1 LYGGPDRIGEHG
13 LTGGGRR
20 DPTMTD
26 QDQDKDQDPTKLGIR
41 PTDVDPD
48 LKRELDPDVEGHA
61 AGRPV
66 RVTEDEDDVEGHFST
81 IRSTRSK
88 GD

>member
-1 LYGGPDRIGEHG
+1 MYGGPDRIGERG
-13 LTGGGRR
+13 LTGGDRR
-20 DPTMTD
+20 DSTMTD
-26 QDQDKDQDPTKLGIR
+26 QDQDTDQDPTKLGVR
-41 PTDVDPD
+41 PTDVDAD
-48 LKRELDPDVEGHA
+48 DDPDVEGHA

-66 RVTEDEDDVEGHFST
+66 RATEDDDDVEGHFST

>member
-1 LYGGPDRIGEHG
+1 MYGGLDRIGEHE
-13 LTGGGRR
+13 LTGGDRR
-20 DPTMTD
+20 DLTMTD

-48 LKRELDPDVEGHA
+48 VEGHA
-61 AGRPV
+61 ARAA
-66 RVTEDEDDVEGHFST
+66 RATEDEDDVEGHFSSV
-81 IRSTRSK
+81 RSTRSK